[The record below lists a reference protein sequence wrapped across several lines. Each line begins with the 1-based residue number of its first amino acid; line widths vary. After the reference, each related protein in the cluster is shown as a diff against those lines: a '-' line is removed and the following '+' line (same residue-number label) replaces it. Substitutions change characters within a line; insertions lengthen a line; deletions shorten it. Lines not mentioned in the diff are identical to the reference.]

1 MEPARVLIHNKC
13 HLTGFCTSLKS
24 AMLKSSVLSSLS
36 DVAILWPVANIW
48 VFLSLDETRNKNGLA
63 AFNLIWF
70 LHKSETRT
78 SRIHLWNGFIYFIHS
93 VVNFPPSFCRP
104 PSVAIKASQPGQL
117 GPLCSR
123 FLVSFAK
130 HVLWAVFLGLRN
142 YFPILRAVRARHSET
157 QMDWPAAEIRKW
169 ST

>member
-1 MEPARVLIHNKC
+1 M
-13 HLTGFCTSLKS
+13 
-24 AMLKSSVLSSLS
+24 
-36 DVAILWPVANIW
+36 AILCTVANIL
-48 VFLSLDETRNKNGLA
+48 VFLWMDEKHWGKKNEKESLT

-70 LHKSETRT
+70 LNKSETHT

-93 VVNFPPSFCRP
+93 VGKFPPFFCRA

-142 YFPILRAVRARHSET
+142 YFLILRAVRARHSET
-157 QMDWPAAEIRKW
+157 QMDWPAAEIQKW
-169 ST
+169 SINRHYRNDLAVAGTKVTFLLLNL